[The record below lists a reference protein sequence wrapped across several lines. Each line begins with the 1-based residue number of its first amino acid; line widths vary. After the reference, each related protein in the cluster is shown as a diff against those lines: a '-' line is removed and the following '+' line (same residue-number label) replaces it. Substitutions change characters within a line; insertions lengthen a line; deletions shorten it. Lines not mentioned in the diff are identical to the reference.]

1 MALPYEGVRDA
12 AGIVI
17 AIEGVNVA
25 ASIVTLAT
33 LKQYA
38 PRLASSLRQWRLRQ
52 PRRAAGEPTTLTVRG
67 PGLSLTV
74 DLPPNVSTQQ
84 LLTQL
89 APLLDDERPSP

>member
-1 MALPYEGVRDA
+1 MDLPYDGVRDA
-12 AGIVI
+12 GAVVI

-25 ASIVTLAT
+25 ASIVTLVT

-38 PRLASSLRQWRLRQ
+38 PRLAAALRQWRLHQ
-52 PRRAAGEPTTLTVRG
+52 PRKPAGEPTTLTVRG
-67 PGLSLTV
+67 PGVSLSI

-89 APLLDDERPSP
+89 APLLDRPPAP